1 MAQLS
6 FLCDRLSFYSVVI
19 HHRVRLRELPFGFST
34 KQKKWK
40 RGFEERRLFLCS
52 IYMQKKDPRTISTLQ
67 AASIFGTFEGNA
79 CIKIL
84 IASLWFTLHLYCDMA
99 ISGDKYF
106 GWVWLL
112 NIILNFTGF
121 PHNPYNGVVCN
132 DTITATGVFGSSEL
146 WKLSKGMLQSIC

>member
-52 IYMQKKDPRTISTLQ
+52 IYMQKKIREPYFPD
-67 AASIFGTFEGNA
+67 AEFYFGTFEGNA

-84 IASLWFTLHLYCDMA
+84 IGALWFIYLYCDMA
-99 ISGDKYF
+99 ISGDRNF
-106 GWVWLL
+106 GWVWWPL